1 MAHNSISYILILD
14 LSVLKMT
21 KAPFV
26 TVQSIKYGYQLSAI
40 SYQLSVISYQLSVIS
55 YQLSVW
61 VVYQRGLLASMASIV
76 AVIART
82 R

>member
-40 SYQLSVISYQLSVIS
+40 SYQLSVISLS
-55 YQLSVW
+55 SVPK
-61 VVYQRGLLASMASIV
+61 GLAC
-76 AVIART
+76 
-82 R
+82 